1 MIKDQEGIILNLHI
15 KISLIADR
23 QREWGKCGKESTN
36 LPLLKCIRTLVCH
49 ALNLFL
55 RINQLIPS
63 IV

>member
-36 LPLLKCIRTLVCH
+36 C
-49 ALNLFL
+49 
-55 RINQLIPS
+55 PS
-63 IV
+63 SP